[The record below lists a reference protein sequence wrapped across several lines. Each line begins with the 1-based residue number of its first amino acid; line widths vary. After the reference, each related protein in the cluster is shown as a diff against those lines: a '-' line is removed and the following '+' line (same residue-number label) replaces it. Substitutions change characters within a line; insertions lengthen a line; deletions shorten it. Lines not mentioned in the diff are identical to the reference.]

1 MLVVDCKIYQ
11 SIRSEILGLASMAIL
26 DAPASGIFFFFH
38 KKLPLYFDNNKNVII
53 FASSTMIIDMT
64 NDEGLKARVDSLM
77 EDLNYYLRFYNH
89 LIAIGMRKKVLD
101 QVIRDTVRELK
112 RLSK

>member
-1 MLVVDCKIYQ
+1 
-11 SIRSEILGLASMAIL
+11 
-26 DAPASGIFFFFH
+26 
-38 KKLPLYFDNNKNVII
+38 
-53 FASSTMIIDMT
+53 MT